1 MLQLLAAPTLRQMLV
16 AAKHMRAA
24 ASAVESVRSDVCT
37 IAQACSDVQNSETLR
52 KVLRYTLSMGNFLNS
67 GSKDA
72 CAAAFH
78 VEDLLKLKEVKG
90 SGGASGC
97 KSLLHFLAKQLL
109 QVLLIKSTLL
119 MLVPLV
125 PLCQSTCMGHERM
138 RIHVNPVCLGVFQQT
153 SQSVFQRVA
162 T

>member
-1 MLQLLAAPTLRQMLV
+1 MQLVAAPTLKQMLI

-24 ASAVESVRSDVCT
+24 AAAVDTVRADVRT
-37 IAQACSDVQNSETLR
+37 ISQACSDVQNSETLR
-52 KVLRYTLSMGNFLNS
+52 KVLRYTLSMGNFLNT

-90 SGGASGC
+90 SGSTGSC

-109 QVLLIKSTLL
+109 QVRAEHQCFL
-119 MLVPLV
+119 
-125 PLCQSTCMGHERM
+125 
-138 RIHVNPVCLGVFQQT
+138 
-153 SQSVFQRVA
+153 A
-162 T
+162 

>member
-1 MLQLLAAPTLRQMLV
+1 MVAEGCTCFQMCRDRRPTKEELFLLQLLAAPTLKQMLV

-24 ASAVESVRSDVCT
+24 EAAIATVRADVST
-37 IAQACSDVQNSETLR
+37 IAHACSDVQNSETLR

-78 VEDLLKLKEVKG
+78 VEDLLKLREVKG
-90 SGGASGC
+90 SGSTPGC

-109 QVLLIKSTLL
+109 QVCAPL
-119 MLVPLV
+119 LVPALILV
-125 PLCQSTCMGHERM
+125 CQ
-138 RIHVNPVCLGVFQQT
+138 P
-153 SQSVFQRVA
+153 A
-162 T
+162 TMFLYDN